1 MTFLRTFFRASP
13 ATATLMLACLAV
25 WAVTAFQSG
34 SVTDSVLGSPLAGS
48 WILWGPLVAVEP
60 LGPLRAVGAM
70 FLHLDV
76 VHVVL
81 NMVFLGYLGWGME
94 RALGTGV
101 FTTVYFAGGIGASAA
116 VLWMDPIS
124 PTAGASGAVYALMAV
139 LVAYMA
145 RTGGDLR
152 APLVLIAVNIGY
164 TVLGTGVSFWGHV
177 GGLLAGAAMAWW
189 VTSPRRRTRW
199 LVALAVLGLSVGAV
213 LLYVATFTMTDVPV
227 S

>member
-1 MTFLRTFFRASP
+1 MSFLRTFFRTSP
-13 ATATLMLACLAV
+13 ATATLMLACLLV
-25 WAVTAFQSG
+25 WAVTVFQSG
-34 SVTDSVLGSPLAGS
+34 SATNSVLGSPLAGS
-48 WILWGPLVAVEP
+48 WILWGPLAATEP

-81 NMVFLGYLGWGME
+81 NMIFLGYLGWGME
-94 RALGTGV
+94 RSLGTGV
-101 FTTVYFAGGIGASAA
+101 FTTAYFAGGIGASAT

-124 PTAGASGAVYALMAV
+124 PTAGASGAIYALMAV

-152 APLVLIAVNIGY
+152 APIVLIAVNIGY
-164 TVLGTGVSFWGHV
+164 TVLGTGVSFWGHI

-189 VTSPRRRTRW
+189 VTSPRPQTRW
-199 LVALAVLGLSVGAV
+199 IAALSVLALSVGAV
-213 LLYVATFTMTDVPV
+213 LLYVTTFPATGLPV

>member
-1 MTFLRTFFRASP
+1 MTFLRTFFRTSP
-13 ATATLMLACLAV
+13 ATATLMLACLLV
-25 WAVTAFQSG
+25 WAVTVFQSG
-34 SVTDSVLGSPLAGS
+34 SATNSVPGSPLAGS
-48 WILWGPLVAVEP
+48 WILWGPLVATEP

-81 NMVFLGYLGWGME
+81 NMIFLGYLGWGME
-94 RALGTGV
+94 RSLGTGV
-101 FTTVYFAGGIGASAA
+101 FTTAYFAGGIGASAA

-152 APLVLIAVNIGY
+152 APIVLIAVNIGY

-189 VTSPRRRTRW
+189 VTSSRPQTRW
-199 LVALAVLGLSVGAV
+199 IAALAVLALSVGAV
-213 LLYVATFTMTDVPV
+213 LLYTATFTVTELPI